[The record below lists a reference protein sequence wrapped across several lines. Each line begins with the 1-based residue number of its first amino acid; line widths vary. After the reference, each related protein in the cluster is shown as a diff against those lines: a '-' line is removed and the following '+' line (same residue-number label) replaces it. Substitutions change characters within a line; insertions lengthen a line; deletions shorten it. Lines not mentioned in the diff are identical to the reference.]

1 MRELT
6 KTMKKY
12 DIRLEDCSEFGN
24 FVIPLINLIKI
35 NRKSENVASEVFSVF
50 LHEHGLSCYNRPVAP
65 LGHSI
70 LIPSQPVIAHSHY
83 CCMLNGEATYAYF
96 IVFGFTR
103 SRLEPT
109 IYSTSGEHAKHYT
122 IDAVYP
128 IMIIYSILNM
138 GNTKGATSGAG
149 ITHSFQ
155 AYSVVLL

>member
-24 FVIPLINLIKI
+24 FVITLINLIKI
-35 NRKSENVASEVFSVF
+35 NRKSENVASDKFEHEVFSVF

-65 LGHSI
+65 LAHII
-70 LIPSQPVIAHSHY
+70 LIPVIAHSHY
-83 CCMLNGEATYAYF
+83 CCMLNGETTYAYF
-96 IVFGFTR
+96 KVFGLTR

-122 IDAVYP
+122 TDAVYP
-128 IMIIYSILNM
+128 IMTIYFEY
-138 GNTKGATSGAG
+138 G
-149 ITHSFQ
+149 
-155 AYSVVLL
+155 